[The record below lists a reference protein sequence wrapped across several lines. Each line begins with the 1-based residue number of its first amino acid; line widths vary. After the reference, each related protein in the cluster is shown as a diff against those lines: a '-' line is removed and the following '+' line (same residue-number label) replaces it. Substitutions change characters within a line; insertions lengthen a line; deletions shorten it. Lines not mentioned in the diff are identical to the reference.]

1 MRRRARGHARRDLVL
16 RSARRV
22 AVRFAIRTA
31 RRRPLPASRALPSMV
46 DTKKGRSQMQ
56 HTKGFTLIELMVTVT
71 VIAILAA
78 IALPSYN
85 DYVTRSK
92 FAEATG
98 NLADLRVKM
107 EQYYA
112 DNRRY
117 STVAAGGICGIPGG
131 NTPAAA
137 DSRYFTY
144 TCASTNPNAMG
155 DQQFLLTATGVA
167 AQSL

>member
-1 MRRRARGHARRDLVL
+1 
-16 RSARRV
+16 
-22 AVRFAIRTA
+22 
-31 RRRPLPASRALPSMV
+31 
-46 DTKKGRSQMQ
+46 MQ

-85 DYVTRSK
+85 DYVLRSK

-107 EQYYA
+107 EQFYA

-117 STVAAGGICGIPGG
+117 STTAAGGVCGIPGAPDG
-131 NTPAAA
+131 NTPTAA
-137 DSRYFTY
+137 DARYFTY
-144 TCASTNPNAMG
+144 ACASTNPAANPAG

-167 AQSL
+167 AQGLGGLSFTVDHANVKATVVAGGSDMAGKGYASNAGCWVRKKPSSC

>member
-1 MRRRARGHARRDLVL
+1 
-16 RSARRV
+16 
-22 AVRFAIRTA
+22 
-31 RRRPLPASRALPSMV
+31 
-46 DTKKGRSQMQ
+46 MQ
-56 HTKGFTLIELMVTVT
+56 HIKGFTLIELMVTVT

-117 STVAAGGICGIPGG
+117 STTAGGGICGIPGAPNG
-131 NTPAAA
+131 NTPTAA
-137 DSRYFTY
+137 DARYFTY
-144 TCASTNPNAMG
+144 RCASTNPPANPAG
-155 DQQFLLTATGVA
+155 DQAFTLFADGVA
-167 AQSL
+167 AQSLGGLHFTVDQSNVKATVVDGGSDMAGKGYASNAGCWVRKKPSTC

>member
-1 MRRRARGHARRDLVL
+1 
-16 RSARRV
+16 
-22 AVRFAIRTA
+22 
-31 RRRPLPASRALPSMV
+31 
-46 DTKKGRSQMQ
+46 MQ

-167 AQSL
+167 AQSLGGISFTVDQANTKATVVAGGSDMAGKGYASNAGCWVRKKPSSC